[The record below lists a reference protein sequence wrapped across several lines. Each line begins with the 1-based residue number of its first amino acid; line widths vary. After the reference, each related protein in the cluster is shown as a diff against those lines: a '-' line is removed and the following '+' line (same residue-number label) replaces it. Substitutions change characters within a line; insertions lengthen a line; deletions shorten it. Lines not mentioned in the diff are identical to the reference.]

1 VFFEFGF
8 HCRKLPLGSYLE
20 RHSSMLNEAIDG
32 LFRRFSYEAQNYMVF
47 RRLIKK
53 KATRLSGFSL

>member
-1 VFFEFGF
+1 
-8 HCRKLPLGSYLE
+8 
-20 RHSSMLNEAIDG
+20 MLNEEIDRG
-32 LFRRFSYEAQNYMVF
+32 FRRFSYEVKKYMFF